1 VKTLDLHGYRHWEV
15 PNIIH
20 SFVNHNLGIEIKIIF
35 GHSPKMRDL
44 VLETLSPYNFRV
56 TRNDLLLN
64 KTYITILTK

>member
-20 SFVNHNLGIEIKIIF
+20 SFVNHSLGCEIKIIF

-44 VLETLSPYNFRV
+44 VLETLEPYNFRV